1 MGPRERYLHH
11 AIQCDYGYPY
21 CEMTLGAG
29 VYYQV
34 GYWYYQPRGFNKVYV
49 DGEGGNDTANLYGSA
64 ANDTFWGNDNEAVL
78 SDGTVDLNN
87 GDRLTAATYYYK
99 LLGFDDGDTVRVYG
113 STGTNYRK
121 IINPIDYAWP
131 FTTLGSIYD
140 AGRLR
145 SLDDSEMCSDPEP
158 EGWNTKAQGN
168 ALGTKKRAECKS

>member
-1 MGPRERYLHH
+1 MPGTGKPVYLYASGFKKYFVMRDYDDTSINNVAILHGTTGNDTFTTRYN
-11 AIQCDYGYPY
+11 ATTGYPY
-21 CEMTLGAG
+21 CEMTLSTG

-34 GYWYYQPRGFNKVYV
+34 GYWYYQPRGFDKVYV

-121 IINPIDYAWP
+121 IINPIDYALA
-131 FTTLGSIYD
+131 FYD
-140 AGRLR
+140 TWVDL
-145 SLDDSEMCSDPEP
+145 
-158 EGWNTKAQGN
+158 
-168 ALGTKKRAECKS
+168 